1 MTPTHPFSRER
12 AARRAW
18 RLVPAAVLAV
28 ALAAPAVAA
37 SPVPTGAPGS
47 PMPGASSDIC
57 FLRAPVPGAS
67 PSASPDPSASPLPVR
82 KGTIPAA
89 GGILEPGA
97 MYSDYSLGP
106 TLAFTAGD
114 CWAATPGDAGYGL
127 ALVWGGSPAAAVL
140 TFTEFEG
147 LVFEDPCQATS
158 DKVISIDR
166 TPEALATDLMAN
178 PSLITGQ
185 PTDVQVAGFS
195 GLRLALATQQPM
207 RATDDLDLGIHPVR
221 WVRARGWRT
230 GHVRAAPGGR
240 ADARDL
246 LGGLPG
252 RRFRTLLRRRG
263 TDHLDAHD
271 RHLDRP
277 RHPVSRA
284 DPGPDPFRQ
293 PRAVRIPRPGRMSR
307 PGTRCG
313 RRGHFPP

>member
-67 PSASPDPSASPLPVR
+67 PSASPEPSASPLPVR

-114 CWAATPGDAGYGL
+114 CWAATPVDAGYGL

-195 GLRLALATQQPM
+195 GLRLELATQQPM
-207 RATDDLDLGIHPVR
+207 QCEPPMTWTWASTPYGGFLLEDGEQATFE
-221 WVRARGWRT
+221 
-230 GHVRAAPGGR
+230 
-240 ADARDL
+240 L
-246 LGGLPG
+246 LQVGE
-252 RRFRTLLRRRG
+252 RTLVISWEAYPGADFERFSAAAEQIISTL
-263 TDHLDAHD
+263 TIDI
-271 RHLDRP
+271 
-277 RHPVSRA
+277 ST
-284 DPGPDPFRQ
+284 DPGIPSPA
-293 PRAVRIPRPGRMSR
+293 PTRAPIPSDSPAPSGS
-307 PGTRCG
+307 PA
-313 RRGHFPP
+313 PAA